1 MNEPLLEI
9 KNLLIDGESDEVWHE
24 IIKGLDLTLNRG
36 EVLGLI
42 GESGAGKS
50 TLGLA
55 AMNFV
60 RPGCRIRGGTIR
72 FDGEELTKQSETYL
86 RKLRGVRIAYVAQS
100 AAASFNPAH
109 QLIDQF
115 SEIPVVHGV
124 KNRQDAEADAKQLY
138 RRVLL
143 PDPEGIG
150 YRYPHQVSGGQLQ
163 RAMTAMA
170 LSCRPDLIIF
180 DEPTTAL
187 DVTTQIEVL
196 TTIRDIVRE
205 FNTAA
210 IYISH
215 DLAVV
220 AQMADR
226 IMVLRYGNLVEE
238 APTRQMMTNPQMD
251 YTKSLWA
258 VRSFKKETEITNSDS
273 TPLVK
278 VNNVTAGYG
287 SIDVLKDI
295 TFEIHRGQT
304 VAVVGESGSGK
315 STAARVITGL
325 LAPRQGNIEFNGNAL
340 PKDYRSRNKD
350 QLRHAQMIYQMADTA
365 LNPRQRIRN
374 IIGRPLSFYLGL
386 KGSEKET
393 RIRELLSLIELEPDV
408 FIDRYPDELSG
419 GQKQRISIARALAAE
434 PEFIICDEVTSAL
447 DQLVA
452 EGILRLLDRLQ
463 REFNL
468 AYMFITHDLA
478 TVRAIAD
485 NVVVMLQG
493 EIVEQ
498 GRKDEVFT
506 PPHHEYTELLLS
518 SVPEMD
524 PDWLNDLIAYR
535 EQHGGMESTSIS

>member
-1 MNEPLLEI
+1 MNDPLLEI
-9 KNLLIDGESDEVWHE
+9 RNLQIDGESDEIWHE
-24 IIKGLDLTLNRG
+24 IIKGIDLHLDRG

-55 AMNFV
+55 AMNFF
-60 RPGCRIRGGTIR
+60 RPGCRIREGSIR
-72 FDGEELTKQSETYL
+72 FDGQELTEQSELTL

-124 KNRQDAEADAKQLY
+124 KSRREAEKDAKDLY
-138 RRVLL
+138 GRVLL
-143 PDPEGIG
+143 PDPDGIG

-226 IMVLRYGNLVEE
+226 IMVLRYGELVEE
-238 APTRQMMTNPQMD
+238 ATTREMMSSPKME

-258 VRSFKKETEITNSDS
+258 VRSFKKEAETVASAMS
-273 TPLVK
+273 PVVK
-278 VNNVTAGYG
+278 VDNVTAGYG
-287 SIDVLKDI
+287 SEDILKEVS
-295 TFEIHRGQT
+295 FEIHRGQT
-304 VAVVGESGSGK
+304 VAIVGESGSGK

-325 LAPRQGNIEFNGNAL
+325 LPPRLGDIQLNGKIL
-340 PKDYRSRNKD
+340 PKSFKARNKE
-350 QLRHAQMIYQMADTA
+350 QLRHVQMIYQMADTA

-386 KGSEKET
+386 TGKQKEA
-393 RIRELLSLIELEPDV
+393 RIRELLSLIELEPDLY
-408 FIDRYPDELSG
+408 IDRFPDELSG
-419 GQKQRISIARALAAE
+419 GQKQRVSIARALAAE

-478 TVRAIAD
+478 TVKAIAD

-493 EIVEQ
+493 KIVEQ
-498 GRKDEVFT
+498 GSKTEIFS
-506 PPHHEYTELLLS
+506 PPHHDYTELLLS

-524 PDWLNDLIAYR
+524 PDWLNELIAHR
-535 EQHGGMESTSIS
+535 EKHGVMSSTSSS